1 MYVVNEGEVDRFSSP
16 EELNNIYINSRNKWT
31 EIFDSSNIQ
40 FSKTRESQDIIKK
53 SLLTMH

>member
-31 EIFDSSNIQ
+31 ETFDSIKYPIFKRVFSYLFQ
-40 FSKTRESQDIIKK
+40 FLS
-53 SLLTMH
+53 M